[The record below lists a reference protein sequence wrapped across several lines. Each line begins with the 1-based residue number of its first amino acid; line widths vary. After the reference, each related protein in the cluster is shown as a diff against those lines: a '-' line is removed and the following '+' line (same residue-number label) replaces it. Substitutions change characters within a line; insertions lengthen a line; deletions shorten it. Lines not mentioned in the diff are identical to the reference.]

1 MEFGSWNLEFS
12 PVLLTLLQLASP
24 ALPVGSFSYSE
35 GLETLVTQ
43 GVITDAIALEQWL
56 TQELQYGTIRV
67 DAAVLLRCYQAFCE
81 PDQAK
86 LVHWNQW
93 LSATRDCE
101 ELRQQSW
108 QMGWALARLLPE
120 LYPSLAPWL
129 AACQPECNF
138 AVAFGLAAAQA
149 QIDPEMAIAAY
160 LHSWSTN
167 LINAGI
173 KLIPLGQTIGQV
185 LLLRLQNPI
194 LQATTGILAL
204 ADDHL
209 DSCNW
214 GLSLASMQHQEQYS
228 RLFRS

>member
-1 MEFGSWNLEFS
+1 MS
-12 PVLLTLLQLASP
+12 PILLTLLQLASP
-24 ALPVGSFSYSE
+24 ALPVGAFSYSE

-43 GVITDAIALEQWL
+43 GVITDAIALEHWL
-56 TQELQYGTIRV
+56 TQELQYGAIRIDGV
-67 DAAVLLRCYQAFCE
+67 VLLRCYQAFYE
-81 PDQAK
+81 QDQAK
-86 LVHWNQW
+86 LRHWNQW
-93 LSATRDCE
+93 LSAMRECE

-129 AACQPECNF
+129 AVCQPNCNF
-138 AVAFGLAAAQA
+138 AAAFGLVAAQA
-149 QIDPEMAIAAY
+149 EIPPEMAIVAY

-185 LLLRLQNPI
+185 LLFRLQIPI
-194 LQATTGILAL
+194 LEATAAILSL
-204 ADDHL
+204 VDDDL

-214 GLSLASMQHQEQYS
+214 GISLSSMQHQEQYS

>member
-1 MEFGSWNLEFS
+1 MKFQVS
-12 PVLLTLLQLASP
+12 PVVLTLLQLASP
-24 ALPVGSFSYSE
+24 ALPVGAFSYSE

-43 GVITDAIALEQWL
+43 GVIRDAIALEHWL

-67 DAAVLLRCYQAFCE
+67 DGAVLLRCYQAFYE
-81 PDQAK
+81 QDRSK
-86 LVHWNQW
+86 LVGWNQW

-120 LYPSLAPWL
+120 LYPPLSPWL
-129 AACQPECNF
+129 AICQPTCNF

-149 QIDPEMAIAAY
+149 QITPEMAIAAY
-160 LHSWSTN
+160 LHSWCTN

-185 LLLRLQNPI
+185 LLLRLQMPI
-194 LQATTGILAL
+194 LQATTEILTL
-204 ADDHL
+204 ADDDL

>member
-1 MEFGSWNLEFS
+1 MRVELS

-35 GLETLVTQ
+35 GLETLVSR

-56 TQELQYGTIRV
+56 TQELQYGAIRI
-67 DAAVLLRCYQAFCE
+67 DGAVLLQSYQAFCE
-81 PDQAK
+81 QDQAK
-86 LVHWNQW
+86 LVRWNQW

-129 AACQPECNF
+129 AVCQPDCNF

-149 QIDPEMAIAAY
+149 QIAPEIAIAAY
-160 LHSWSTN
+160 LQSWSTN

-185 LLLRLQNPI
+185 LLLRLQTPI
-194 LQATTGILAL
+194 LEATTAILAL
-204 ADDHL
+204 EEDDL
-209 DSCNW
+209 GSCNW
-214 GLSLASMQHQEQYS
+214 GLSLASMQHQDQYS